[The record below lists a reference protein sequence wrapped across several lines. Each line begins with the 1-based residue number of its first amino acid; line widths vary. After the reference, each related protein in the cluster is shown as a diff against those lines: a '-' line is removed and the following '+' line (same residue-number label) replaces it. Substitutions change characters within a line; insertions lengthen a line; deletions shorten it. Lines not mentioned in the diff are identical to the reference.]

1 MDARFTR
8 RRQDVAE
15 ADDKQDATATEV
27 GTAQDVP
34 QEGSED
40 KPIKKR
46 KNGLY
51 PAVSDELADVM
62 KNGWADTERRGL
74 EPIAQAA
81 YTAAR
86 RAALSARFPGE
97 RIVVPAGNLRTRSND
112 TDYPFRAA
120 TEYVHLTGDQTED
133 AVLVLEPLDAGATP
147 ADGHGGGGHEAT
159 LYLLPRSDRE
169 NGEFWLSGQGELWV
183 GRRNSLAEAE
193 QLLGLPCRDVR
204 KLAGELREATG
215 PVRAVRGHDAGVEA
229 ALTDK
234 VTAERDAELKVFL
247 SELRLVKDE
256 FEIGELQKACDSTAR
271 GFEDVVKVLDKAQ
284 ATSERYIEGTFFLRA
299 RVEGNDVGYGSICA
313 AGPHATTLHWVRND
327 GPVRSGDLLLL
338 DAGVETHSLYTADV
352 TRTLPVGGR
361 FSPLQRKIYDAVHE
375 SQQAGIDAVK
385 PGAAYRD
392 FHEAS
397 QRVLAEKLVEWGL
410 LEGPVERVLELALQ
424 RRWTLHGTGHMLGL
438 DVHDCAQARTEAY
451 VDCTLEP
458 GMVLTVE
465 PGLYFQADDLTVP
478 EEYRGI
484 GVRIEDD
491 ILVTPDGNRN
501 LSGGLPR
508 QADEV
513 EAWMAGLLAPRG

>member
-1 MDARFTR
+1 M
-8 RRQDVAE
+8 
-15 ADDKQDATATEV
+15 KQ
-27 GTAQDVP
+27 
-34 QEGSED
+34 
-40 KPIKKR
+40 R

-51 PAVSDELADVM
+51 PAVSDELSAVM
-62 KNGWADTERRGL
+62 KSGWADTERRGL

-81 YTAAR
+81 HTATR

-97 RIVVPAGNLRTRSND
+97 RLVVPAGNLRTRSND
-112 TDYPFRAA
+112 TDYPFRAS

-133 AVLVLEPLDAGATP
+133 AVLVLEPLAA
-147 ADGHGGGGHEAT
+147 GGHEAT
-159 LYLLPRSDRE
+159 AYLLPRSDRE

-183 GRRNSLAEAE
+183 GRRNSLSEAE

-204 KLAGELREATG
+204 KIADELREATG
-215 PVRAVRGHDAGVEA
+215 PVRVVRGHDARIEA

-247 SELRLVKDE
+247 SELRLVKDA

-271 GFEDVVKVLDKAQ
+271 GFEDVVKVLDKAE
-284 ATSERYIEGTFFLRA
+284 ATSERWIEGTFFLRA

-327 GPVRSGDLLLL
+327 GPVRSGELLLL
-338 DAGVETHSLYTADV
+338 DAGVETDTLYTADV
-352 TRTLPVGGR
+352 TRTLPINGR
-361 FSPLQRKIYDAVHE
+361 FSPLQRKIYDAVYA

-410 LEGPVERVLELALQ
+410 LEGPAERVLELALQ

-491 ILVTPDGNRN
+491 ILVTADGNRN
-501 LSGGLPR
+501 LSAGLPR

-513 EAWMAGLLAPRG
+513 EAWMAGLRG